1 MYSCDQVM
9 AELADYLDGQVAAE
23 IRRELELHLA
33 HCRTCQALYDSA
45 RKTLTIVTESRSFEL
60 PEEISTWILERI
72 MAKVRQGRRGRG
84 RNNSGKRGGS
94 PA

>member
-9 AELADYLDGQVAAE
+9 AELANFLDDQVAAE
-23 IRRELELHLA
+23 IRRELEIHLA

-60 PEEISTWILERI
+60 PEGVSARILEKI
-72 MAKVRQGRRGRG
+72 MTKVRGAPRRRPKPSSNP
-84 RNNSGKRGGS
+84 RKRH
-94 PA
+94 